1 MKLRGGTRVD
11 KPRPRHVLM
20 TLNRLSP
27 EKMQAVHDGPI
38 FSVSIF
44 GVLRTRSRMG
54 NDKTEAGFVVTE
66 LDANSA
72 FVTRHAA

>member
-1 MKLRGGTRVD
+1 
-11 KPRPRHVLM
+11 M

-38 FSVSIF
+38 VSVSFINVPMASSKVGSDETET
-44 GVLRTRSRMG
+44 GVVIIES
-54 NDKTEAGFVVTE
+54 
-66 LDANSA
+66 DANSA